1 MLASTRTYDF
11 KTKPYEHQAVA
22 LKTSCFSEYYALY
35 MEMGTGKSKVI
46 VDTMAS
52 LFEAGH
58 IDTVLIL
65 APKGVYDN
73 WVRAE
78 IPRHLPDRVHHN
90 LVRWQNN
97 LTKKFIAE
105 MQGILYPATREAET
119 LHTLVMN
126 IEAMS
131 TKKGASTVLKY
142 LKNNPKNLLVVDES
156 TAIKNHKALR
166 TKNIIKAAQFAK
178 YRRILTGSPITK
190 SPMDLYSQC
199 TFLSPKALGFKSFY
213 AFRNRYARMQQRHI
227 GPRSIQ
233 EIVGYQRLDELNE
246 KLNRFSLRTLKKDCL
261 DLPEKIYMRRD
272 VPLTVEQE
280 RLYRQMKKL
289 ALAQFDQGELATT
302 SSVLTQIMRLQQITC
317 GFLKP
322 DNGEIEEIKNN
333 RLDELMAVVEELQGK
348 AIIWASWTHDI
359 VRIDK
364 ALRRRFGDEAAAS
377 YFGETEQKHRQ
388 EIVEKFQDP
397 DSELRFFVGQPRTGG
412 FGLTLSVAQTVIYF
426 SNSYDLEIRL
436 QSEDRAHRIG
446 QENNVTYIDLVT
458 PDTIDEKILQALRDK
473 INISSQVLGEKARE
487 WLI

>member
-78 IPRHLPDRVHHN
+78 IPRHLPDRVQHN

-166 TKNIIKAAQFAK
+166 TKNIIKAA
-178 YRRILTGSPITK
+178 
-190 SPMDLYSQC
+190 MDLYSQC

-272 VPLTVEQE
+272 VPLTAEQE